1 MACSKYTIT
10 NTGSTVVNFNYRKCD
25 DSMWEYQVELLPNET
40 KNVWVVNNTYS
51 TAFNSNIQLINEGV
65 FPPINATPTPTPTS
79 TVTPTVTPTTTLTPT
94 PSVSADVTPTPTVTE
109 TPTETPT
116 PTPTFIPTFVL
127 INMNSNGVEIFDV
140 SGQTGTFSVVNGT
153 YPVISGDSLNGTHT
167 AFNISD
173 SIEIVT
179 LSGTTF
185 DWNMSV
191 DTLTYSEDIG
201 ASSGVPL
208 IIPITTGIT
217 ENSIIQFT
225 II

>member
-1 MACSKYTIT
+1 
-10 NTGSTVVNFNYRKCD
+10 
-25 DSMWEYQVELLPNET
+25 
-40 KNVWVVNNTYS
+40 
-51 TAFNSNIQLINEGV
+51 
-65 FPPINATPTPTPTS
+65 
-79 TVTPTVTPTTTLTPT
+79 
-94 PSVSADVTPTPTVTE
+94 
-109 TPTETPT
+109 
-116 PTPTFIPTFVL
+116 
-127 INMNSNGVEIFDV
+127 MNSNGVEIFDV